1 MVFLSPLLFLL
12 CDVFSA
18 LTHCLLVNTEERKE
32 REACAVTQTEGADV
46 DTAAADAGHA
56 ANGEEEEGLGEDGRH
71 QAARR
76 VHAQARQQHGALAVP
91 AQTKKTT
98 QE

>member
-1 MVFLSPLLFLL
+1 MLL

-32 REACAVTQTEGADV
+32 REVCAVTQTEGADV

-56 ANGEEEEGLGEDGRH
+56 ANGEEEEGLGEDGGH
-71 QAARR
+71 QAAR
-76 VHAQARQQHGALAVP
+76 
-91 AQTKKTT
+91 
-98 QE
+98 